1 MTREEKIE
9 KILDDEF
16 DTDLY
21 DYKTDNSYCN
31 YCAGFRQG
39 VKWADENPQSPW
51 IDVKE
56 KLPYNNS
63 NFIHFG
69 FTNRVLVRNKNRDLF
84 VAYMKKN
91 KDNKWIWCNDIDDN
105 FDLLSCITH
114 WMPIPEPPSD

>member
-114 WMPIPEPPSD
+114 WMPIQEPPSD

>member
-114 WMPIPEPPSD
+114 WMPIPEPPSY